1 MRFGEMDW
9 VDTHLDWKLWGE
21 AGAVE
26 IKLEPVGECRI
37 IGNLLNS
44 MKRCRII
51 GDQQE
56 RVCKEKKSRT
66 QDIELIYKIFCHE
79 KKKE

>member
-1 MRFGEMDW
+1 MGGYTPGLEA
-9 VDTHLDWKLWGE
+9 LGE

-26 IKLEPVGECRI
+26 IKWNLAENAGI

-51 GDQQE
+51 GGSA
-56 RVCKEKKSRT
+56 RKGV
-66 QDIELIYKIFCHE
+66 
-79 KKKE
+79 